1 MAYTTIDDPSAHFQ
15 TALWSGSGGTQS
27 ITFDGNSDM
36 QPDWVWTKGRTIAY
50 NHSLMDSSRG
60 VGSSGKLLFSNL
72 SNAES
77 DINDYVMTLDS
88 DGFGVGAGDA
98 GFNASNDTY
107 VSWCWKANGGTTVT
121 NNDGA
126 VTSTVQAN
134 QTAGFSILTYTM
146 NSNSNETVGHGLG
159 VAPEVVITKA
169 RQRGDSNGFWAVYTT
184 MIDGSLDYLK
194 LNTTDTVSNSSLS
207 APTSTVFTGAGSSTA
222 SYRSFV
228 AYCFKGIQG
237 YSKFGRYLGTGNA
250 NGSFIYTGFKPRW
263 VMVKETGTANSWW
276 MFDTARDTYN
286 TADARLVA
294 NTSDAEA
301 TGSFTNVVDFLSN
314 GLKFRNSDSA
324 WNGYNRT
331 YFYMCFAE
339 NPFVSSDG
347 VPTTAR

>member
-1 MAYTTIDDPSAHFQ
+1 MAYTTIDDPSEYFQ
-15 TALWSGSGGTQS
+15 IATYTGTGSTQS
-27 ITFDGNSDM
+27 ITNDGNSNL
-36 QPDWVWTKGRTIAY
+36 QPDWVWVKKRNGSESHA
-50 NHSLMDSSRG
+50 LADSSRG
-60 VGSSGKLLFSNL
+60 TSATLFSDLTNT
-72 SNAES
+72 ES
-77 DINDYVMTLDS
+77 SSSQVINSFNS
-88 DGFGVGAGDA
+88 DGFQVGTEGVV
-98 GFNASNDTY
+98 NDNTNTF
-107 VSWCWKANGGTTVT
+107 VAWQWKANGGTTST
-121 NNDGA
+121 NDDGA
-126 VTSTVQAN
+126 VTSSVQAN